1 MITTITQNID
11 GTAMRNFYSQ
21 DGEAE
26 ILIPAMREEVQRGFQ
41 EAITDFVKGPPS
53 ATAKHQAND
62 VNAAFRDTKAG
73 VAAVTRNETDTTNPT
88 LARHVREAVN
98 ELKVAFPNAI
108 MTSPNIAKLVA
119 AVETLTCV
127 QKNGYVTARKHV
139 ESYKVNP
146 LSLM

>member
-53 ATAKHQAND
+53 
-62 VNAAFRDTKAG
+62 
-73 VAAVTRNETDTTNPT
+73 
-88 LARHVREAVN
+88 
-98 ELKVAFPNAI
+98 
-108 MTSPNIAKLVA
+108 
-119 AVETLTCV
+119 
-127 QKNGYVTARKHV
+127 
-139 ESYKVNP
+139 
-146 LSLM
+146 